1 MIYFCGDWSS
11 LKNRQVLWGSHLFAS
26 SISEKYLR
34 SAFFIALL
42 VLFRSSLNCSQIKG
56 SFEEVAF
63 LFRKSFLYIPC
74 DTLFMIYGKLLFL
87 VLFVLKGAFL
97 STTLV
102 TSSFQTSPYH
112 LSYRM
117 QYRDF
122 SHSFEDF
129 VKFNV
134 VEVLKL
140 SKFNCLIITW
150 AKNDNKKN
158 CVFDLWMTFFG
169 GRG

>member
-26 SISEKYLR
+26 SISEKFLR
-34 SAFFIALL
+34 LAFFIGLL
-42 VLFRSSLNCSQIKG
+42 VLFRSSLNCTQIKG

-74 DTLFMIYGKLLFL
+74 DTLFMIYGKLVFL

-129 VKFNV
+129 VKIQLRWSSWAF
-134 VEVLKL
+134 ELQL
-140 SKFNCLIITW
+140 SYNYLSEKW
-150 AKNDNKKN
+150 
-158 CVFDLWMTFFG
+158 
-169 GRG
+169 